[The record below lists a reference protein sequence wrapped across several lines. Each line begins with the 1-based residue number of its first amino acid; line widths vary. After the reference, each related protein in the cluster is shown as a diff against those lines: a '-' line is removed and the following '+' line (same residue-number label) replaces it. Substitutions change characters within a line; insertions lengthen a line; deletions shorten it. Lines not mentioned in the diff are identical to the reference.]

1 MSSSS
6 EQVPAPSGSPPRS
19 PEDESKTKGKYRFE
33 VAVLA
38 LATMIFAVCILQALA
53 TSEFFIVRLAVLP
66 MALFLAFFGYEWVTY
81 FSDALTRRKRAYFDV
96 RNILETYQPRRN
108 TDLARQFKP
117 DPPTPS
123 VSNQP
128 TKVTRITADPGP
140 NAVGEI
146 GGGAKKDFAAWRRE
160 HYENEYAVAMQAR
173 AGQVSLYEPT
183 PGEVVNETSTA
194 ASDNGGG
201 SPVIPVDSIEQ
212 YKAAKSASNEKRA
225 EGSKDGKT
233 DEKKE
238 ESKEESKDKAKEEA
252 KPGEDEK
259 KKKESNE
266 PSNTP
271 EKK

>member
-19 PEDESKTKGKYRFE
+19 PEDDSKTKGKYRFE

-53 TSEFFIVRLAVLP
+53 TSEFFIVRLA
-66 MALFLAFFGYEWVTY
+66 WVTY

-173 AGQVSLYEPT
+173 SGQVSLYEPT

>member
-53 TSEFFIVRLAVLP
+53 TSEFFI
-66 MALFLAFFGYEWVTY
+66 WVTY

-173 AGQVSLYEPT
+173 SEQVSLYEPT
-183 PGEVVNETSTA
+183 PGEVVNGTSTA
-194 ASDNGGG
+194 ASDNEGG

>member
-1 MSSSS
+1 
-6 EQVPAPSGSPPRS
+6 
-19 PEDESKTKGKYRFE
+19 
-33 VAVLA
+33 
-38 LATMIFAVCILQALA
+38 
-53 TSEFFIVRLAVLP
+53 
-66 MALFLAFFGYEWVTY
+66 
-81 FSDALTRRKRAYFDV
+81 
-96 RNILETYQPRRN
+96 
-108 TDLARQFKP
+108 
-117 DPPTPS
+117 
-123 VSNQP
+123 
-128 TKVTRITADPGP
+128 
-140 NAVGEI
+140 
-146 GGGAKKDFAAWRRE
+146 
-160 HYENEYAVAMQAR
+160 MQAR
-173 AGQVSLYEPT
+173 SEQVSLYEPT
-183 PGEVVNETSTA
+183 PGDVLNETSTA

-271 EKK
+271 EKKWKEEDKKENVDKFVCICRIVNNIFLLL

>member
-66 MALFLAFFGYEWVTY
+66 MALFLAFFGYEASNQKQNKRTISLKNFQWVTY

-160 HYENEYAVAMQAR
+160 VRN
-173 AGQVSLYEPT
+173 
-183 PGEVVNETSTA
+183 
-194 ASDNGGG
+194 
-201 SPVIPVDSIEQ
+201 
-212 YKAAKSASNEKRA
+212 K
-225 EGSKDGKT
+225 
-233 DEKKE
+233 
-238 ESKEESKDKAKEEA
+238 
-252 KPGEDEK
+252 
-259 KKKESNE
+259 
-266 PSNTP
+266 
-271 EKK
+271 

>member
-19 PEDESKTKGKYRFE
+19 PEDEAKTKGHWPLLSSSSFDWQSCLWLCSWLSLDMR
-33 VAVLA
+33 
-38 LATMIFAVCILQALA
+38 QAIKNNKRTISLKN
-53 TSEFFIVRLAVLP
+53 FQ
-66 MALFLAFFGYEWVTY
+66 WVTY

-173 AGQVSLYEPT
+173 SEQVSLYEPT

-194 ASDNGGG
+194 ASDNEGG